1 MQKPSGFSTR
11 AVLAVG
17 LISLQYMNPQPSH
30 AACVLTPG
38 TGNDTYMCNNGS
50 SAGLTDLSGDN
61 SLTLSTGGAI
71 NGDVTFGPGIDTV
84 EIRDGRVT
92 GIVQQ
97 GDGVDRVVMMG
108 GRIGGLFQGDGR
120 DVLEMYDGI
129 IDEAFEDGDVA
140 YQRGGKIGRVNMKL
154 DKNFYEMTG
163 GKSGRTW
170 SPVST
175 PTPSSFP
182 AAPSAAISAP
192 AAAMTASPSAAA

>member
-38 TGNDTYMCNNGS
+38 TGNDTYTCNNGS

-97 GDGVDRVVMMG
+97 GDGVCGAWGSSRG
-108 GRIGGLFQGDGR
+108 SSPACPPITLDGACSR
-120 DVLEMYDGI
+120 
-129 IDEAFEDGDVA
+129 
-140 YQRGGKIGRVNMKL
+140 
-154 DKNFYEMTG
+154 
-163 GKSGRTW
+163 S
-170 SPVST
+170 
-175 PTPSSFP
+175 
-182 AAPSAAISAP
+182 
-192 AAAMTASPSAAA
+192 